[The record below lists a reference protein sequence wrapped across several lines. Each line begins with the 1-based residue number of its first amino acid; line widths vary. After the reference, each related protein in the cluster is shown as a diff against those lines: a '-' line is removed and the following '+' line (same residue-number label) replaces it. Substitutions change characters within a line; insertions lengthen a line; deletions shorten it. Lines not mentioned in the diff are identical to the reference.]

1 MPYRV
6 LDVVPALEPMRTL
19 EVPPP
24 VPNSAMWR
32 LDSCAPPSTIATLPV
47 LPQTQIVGPGVPP
60 STQIVGPG
68 IPPSTQI
75 IGPGVAPTTQI
86 AGSSFM
92 PSPPMQMV
100 GPGVSPP
107 STNTHVGL
115 DIALHVTLI
124 QGSVPVVLYSE
135 SDPMPSS
142 QTTQACQALKEATQR
157 KYTYTTPLRPGIG
170 ISAKWVPLSH
180 PDGIYSTDC
189 HIGTS
194 VQRIGYV
201 GTPEARPGSSIS
213 TGILR

>member
-1 MPYRV
+1 MQ
-6 LDVVPALEPMRTL
+6 TL

-24 VPNSAMWR
+24 VPNSAVWR

-47 LPQTQIVGPGVPP
+47 LPQTQIVGPG
-60 STQIVGPG
+60 

-75 IGPGVAPTTQI
+75 IGPGVTPTTQI

-92 PSPPMQMV
+92 PPPPMQMV
-100 GPGVSPP
+100 GPGISPP
-107 STNTHVGL
+107 STNTHVGP
-115 DIALHVTLI
+115 DIALHVMLV
-124 QGSVPVVLYSE
+124 QGSVPVVLSSE
-135 SDPMPSS
+135 SDPVPSS

-170 ISAKWVPLSH
+170 ISAKWVPFLHS
-180 PDGIYSTDC
+180 DGIYSTDC

-194 VQRIGYV
+194 VQQIGYV
-201 GTPEARPGSSIS
+201 GTPEARLGSSIS